1 MAIPL
6 SNFLRALF
14 LVMGCL
20 MVGTLVASTQST
32 SMASHFA
39 ETSSPR
45 K

>member
-20 MVGTLVASTQST
+20 MVGTLVSTQST